1 MADTD
6 EILLGREGGLAT
18 LTINRPQALNALT
31 LDNYRRIDPA
41 LRDWAADPSVHAVVV
56 RGAGDR
62 AFCAGGDVRAVY
74 EAGRGIS
81 GDPDLP
87 AVFFREEYELI
98 RRIHHFPKPYLAI
111 IDGITMGGGAGISVN
126 GAYRIATERTLF
138 AMPETGIGLFPD
150 VGATRFL
157 NRCPGHVGRYL
168 GLTGARLNAADALYC
183 GFATHAVKRD
193 SVEALLDELSRER
206 QRAVED
212 CLRRFAVDPGP
223 APLAALQ
230 PAIDRCF
237 ARDSVEAI
245 LDALA
250 AEAAGGGADAE
261 WADGNAR
268 RPADQIADQPQD
280 HLAPADD
287 RAGLRPR
294 RGARPR
300 IPADPARHGRARFLR
315 RRAGDAD
322 RQGPEAAMAPG
333 DSRRGYRQHGR
344 RVFRADRR
352 SRAAVRLSNDIV
364 IASDASTP
372 SRRSRTS
379 STGGI
384 WRSRCASRSDGCRVR
399 SRG

>member
-1 MADTD
+1 MADTE
-6 EILLGREGGLAT
+6 EILLGRKGGLAT

-41 LRDWAADPSVHAVVV
+41 LREWAADPSVHAVVV
-56 RGAGDR
+56 CGAGDR

-98 RRIHHFPKPYLAI
+98 RRIHHFPKPYIAI

-126 GAYRIATERTLF
+126 GAYRIATERTLL

-157 NRCPGHVGRYL
+157 NRCPGQIGRYL
-168 GLTGARLNAADALYC
+168 GLTGARVNAADAFYC
-183 GFATHAVKRD
+183 SFATHAVKRD
-193 SVEALLDELSRER
+193 SVKALLDEVIREH
-206 QRAVED
+206 ASMED
-212 CLRRFAVDPGP
+212 CLRPFAVDPGP

-250 AEAAGGGADAE
+250 AESAGGGADAE
-261 WADGNAR
+261 WAEETQASLLTKSPTSLKITLRQLTIGRDYDLDAALSLEYRLTQHIMAGHDFYEGVRAMLIDR
-268 RPADQIADQPQD
+268 DRKPKWRPTA
-280 HLAPADD
+280 LT
-287 RAGLRPR
+287 
-294 RGARPR
+294 
-300 IPADPARHGRARFLR
+300 
-315 RRAGDAD
+315 
-322 RQGPEAAMAPG
+322 E
-333 DSRRGYRQHGR
+333 
-344 RVFRADRR
+344 V
-352 SRAAVRLSNDIV
+352 
-364 IASDASTP
+364 
-372 SRRSRTS
+372 
-379 STGGI
+379 
-384 WRSRCASRSDGCRVR
+384 SDGVVDAYFAPIGDRELR
-399 SRG
+399 FA

>member
-1 MADTD
+1 LIAAVD
-6 EILLGREGGLAT
+6 EILLGRKGGLAI

-31 LDNYRRIDPA
+31 LDNYRRFDPA
-41 LRDWAADPSVHAVVV
+41 LGDWAADPSVHAVVV

-126 GAYRIATERTLF
+126 GAYRVATERTLF

-168 GLTGARLNAADALYC
+168 GLTGARVNAADALYC
-183 GFATHAVKRD
+183 GLATHAVKRD
-193 SVEALLDELSRER
+193 TVEALLDELSREDT
-206 QRAVED
+206 AMEP

-223 APLAALQ
+223 AGLAALQ

-237 ARDSVEAI
+237 ARDNVEAI

-250 AEAAGGGADAE
+250 TEAAGGGADAE
-261 WADGNAR
+261 WAEET
-268 RPADQIADQPQD
+268 
-280 HLAPADD
+280 
-287 RAGLRPR
+287 RAGLLTKSPSSLKITLRQLTIGRDYDLDAALALEYRLTQHIMAGHDFYEGVRAMLIDRDRKPQWRP
-294 RGARPR
+294 ATLAEVTDSMVDSYFAP
-300 IPADPARHGRARFLR
+300 I
-315 RRAGDAD
+315 GDGELWFA
-322 RQGPEAAMAPG
+322 
-333 DSRRGYRQHGR
+333 
-344 RVFRADRR
+344 
-352 SRAAVRLSNDIV
+352 
-364 IASDASTP
+364 
-372 SRRSRTS
+372 
-379 STGGI
+379 
-384 WRSRCASRSDGCRVR
+384 
-399 SRG
+399 